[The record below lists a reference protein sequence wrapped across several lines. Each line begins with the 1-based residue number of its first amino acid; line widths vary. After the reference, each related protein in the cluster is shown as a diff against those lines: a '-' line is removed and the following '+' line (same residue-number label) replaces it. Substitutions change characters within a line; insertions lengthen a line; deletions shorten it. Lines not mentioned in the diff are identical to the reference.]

1 MRKGVISL
9 FRNINQIQKWTNS
22 HSVQI
27 TVLGLEYLQLK
38 MILVAL
44 LLDSLS
50 TAQQQQVYFPT
61 LNKDPITKIVTIVTL
76 VEKHQCPYF

>member
-1 MRKGVISL
+1 
-9 FRNINQIQKWTNS
+9 
-22 HSVQI
+22 
-27 TVLGLEYLQLK
+27 

-76 VEKHQCPYF
+76 VEKHQCPYFWSMFFFLQNCTEKLST